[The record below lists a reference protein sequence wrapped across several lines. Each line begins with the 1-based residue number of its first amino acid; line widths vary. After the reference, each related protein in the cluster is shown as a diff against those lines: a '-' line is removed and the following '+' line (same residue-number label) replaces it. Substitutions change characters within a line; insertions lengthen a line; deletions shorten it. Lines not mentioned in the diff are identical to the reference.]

1 MAKTLKIKLTGLRVF
16 AHHGVFD
23 FERQNGQ
30 DFYID
35 ATVWVAAKGLEFSDD
50 LSRTVHYGELAKALV
65 DNVKTQPV
73 DLLET
78 LAQRLLDLVLNW
90 GGPAGPVA
98 KAKITVH
105 KPNAPIVYEFNDV
118 SVTVKG
124 KREDSHK
131 SGDAN

>member
-1 MAKTLKIKLTGLRVF
+1 MLHKISITGLRVF

-35 ATVWVAAKGLEFSDD
+35 ATVWIEGDAAAFGDD
-50 LSRTVHYGELAKALV
+50 LSKTVHYGDLAKGLV
-65 DNVKTQPV
+65 ELTKSQPV

-78 LAQRLLDLVLNW
+78 LAQKLLDYALNFKGGAVL
-90 GGPAGPVA
+90 

-105 KPNAPIVYEFNDV
+105 KPNAPIPYEFQDIA
-118 SVTVKG
+118 VTVKA
-124 KREDSHK
+124 KRN
-131 SGDAN
+131 G

>member
-1 MAKTLKIKLTGLRVF
+1 MRHKITITGLRVF

-35 ATVWVAAKGLEFSDD
+35 ATIWIDGDKAAFTDDLNNTAHYGDLAKGL
-50 LSRTVHYGELAKALV
+50 VELTKN
-65 DNVKTQPV
+65 DPV

-78 LAQRLLDLVLNW
+78 LAQRLLDYALNFGGGKVL
-90 GGPAGPVA
+90 

-105 KPNAPIVYEFNDV
+105 KPGAPIPYEFEDV
-118 SVTVKG
+118 SITVKA
-124 KREDSHK
+124 KREI
-131 SGDAN
+131 

>member
-1 MAKTLKIKLTGLRVF
+1 MRHKIAITGLRVF

-35 ATVWVAAKGLEFSDD
+35 AAIWVDGDKAAFTDDLNNTAHYGDLAKGL
-50 LSRTVHYGELAKALV
+50 VELTKN
-65 DNVKTQPV
+65 DPV

-78 LAQRLLDLVLNW
+78 LAQRLLDYALNFGGGKVL
-90 GGPAGPVA
+90 

-105 KPNAPIVYEFNDV
+105 KPGAPIPYGFEDV
-118 SVTVKG
+118 SITVKA
-124 KREDSHK
+124 KKQS
-131 SGDAN
+131 

>member
-35 ATVWVAAKGLEFSDD
+35 ATVWVDNKELEFSDD
-50 LSRTVHYGELAKALV
+50 LSRTVHYGDLAKALV
-65 DNVKTQPV
+65 DNVKQQPV

-90 GGPAGPVA
+90 GGPAGPVS
-98 KAKITVH
+98 KAEITVH

-124 KREDSHK
+124 KREHDNR
-131 SGDAN
+131 AAE

>member
-1 MAKTLKIKLTGLRVF
+1 MHHKITITGLRVF

-35 ATVWVAAKGLEFSDD
+35 ATIWIDGDKAAFTDDLNNTAHYGDLAKGL
-50 LSRTVHYGELAKALV
+50 VELTKN
-65 DNVKTQPV
+65 DPV

-78 LAQRLLDLVLNW
+78 LAQRLLDYALNFGGSKVL
-90 GGPAGPVA
+90 

-105 KPNAPIVYEFNDV
+105 KPGAPIPYEFEDV
-118 SVTVKG
+118 SITVKA
-124 KREDSHK
+124 KREI
-131 SGDAN
+131 

>member
-1 MAKTLKIKLTGLRVF
+1 MRHKISITGLRVF

-35 ATVWVAAKGLEFSDD
+35 ASIWVDGDKAAFSDD
-50 LSRTVHYGELAKALV
+50 LNHTAHYGDLAKGLV
-65 DNVKTQPV
+65 ELTKNNPV

-78 LAQRLLDLVLNW
+78 LAQRLLDYALNFGGGKVL
-90 GGPAGPVA
+90 

-105 KPNAPIVYEFNDV
+105 KPGAPIPYEFEDV
-118 SVTVKG
+118 SITVKA
-124 KREDSHK
+124 KRS
-131 SGDAN
+131 N

>member
-35 ATVWVAAKGLEFSDD
+35 ATVWVDAKGLQFSDD
-50 LSRTVHYGELAKALV
+50 LSRTVHYGDLAKALV
-65 DNVKTQPV
+65 DNVKQQPV

-78 LAQRLLDLVLNW
+78 LAQRLLDMVLNW
-90 GGPAGPVA
+90 GGTAGPVA

-105 KPNAPIVYEFNDV
+105 KPNAPILYEFNDV

-124 KREDSHK
+124 KRDAAFSDRDS
-131 SGDAN
+131 N

>member
-1 MAKTLKIKLTGLRVF
+1 MRHKISITGLRVF

-35 ATVWVAAKGLEFSDD
+35 ASIWVDGDKAAFSDD
-50 LSRTVHYGELAKALV
+50 LNHTAHYGDLAKGLV
-65 DNVKTQPV
+65 ELTKNDPV

-78 LAQRLLDLVLNW
+78 LAQRLLDYALNFGGGKVL
-90 GGPAGPVA
+90 

-105 KPNAPIVYEFNDV
+105 KPGAPIPYEFEDV
-118 SVTVKG
+118 SITVKA
-124 KREDSHK
+124 KRPV
-131 SGDAN
+131 

>member
-1 MAKTLKIKLTGLRVF
+1 MLHKIAITGLRVF

-35 ATVWVAAKGLEFSDD
+35 AAIWVDGDRAAFTDDLNNTAHYGDLAKGL
-50 LSRTVHYGELAKALV
+50 VELTKN
-65 DNVKTQPV
+65 DPV

-78 LAQRLLDLVLNW
+78 LAQRLLDYALNFGGGKVL
-90 GGPAGPVA
+90 

-105 KPNAPIVYEFNDV
+105 KPGAPIPYEFEDV
-118 SVTVKG
+118 SITVKA
-124 KREDSHK
+124 KRS
-131 SGDAN
+131 S

>member
-35 ATVWVAAKGLEFSDD
+35 ATVWVDNKVLAFNDD
-50 LSRTVHYGELAKALV
+50 LSNTVHYGDLAKALV
-65 DNVKTQPV
+65 ENVKAQPV

-78 LAQRLLDLVLNW
+78 LAQRLLDMVLNW
-90 GGPAGPVA
+90 GGPASPVV

-118 SVTVKG
+118 SVSVKG
-124 KREDSHK
+124 KRELND
-131 SGDAN
+131 